1 MVNKGCVIVII
12 SNGSVMNDEI
22 AKGEKTRVLAGS
34 ILVVSFW
41 LWLPAWVRG
50 IALICLGPLLI
61 GLVGPLNLV
70 QFG

>member
-1 MVNKGCVIVII
+1 
-12 SNGSVMNDEI
+12 MNDEI